1 MRADAFSAEVHRRL
15 CAMKKAPGDDPVGLL
30 LTIADQVATEFMR
43 TNPAAIQAFIV
54 YCRAQATKDK
64 RRLRRGRL

>member
-1 MRADAFSAEVHRRL
+1 
-15 CAMKKAPGDDPVGLL
+15 MKKAPGDDPVGLL